1 MPASGRQL
9 VIEYVLEGHQRGYNF
24 TSSTQGYSEDELKA
38 IWRSAMPRGQ
48 GWTQY
53 VGARSLKCFPLDGRV
68 VMSETIVTDQ
78 RDESGRGGIR
88 RTVIDVLNPHEYR
101 AALEQRLRDLPSDVQ
116 SRVDRIPTFTQRLA
130 MNNQLMTHKKDQLVI
145 LHTYSTPERW
155 QVMEG
160 LLIKLALSPVTAMV
174 RWGRIIPFT
183 TLALSANDESAL
195 VALPADKAER
205 IDRKTP
211 SIKI

>member
-1 MPASGRQL
+1 MAL
-9 VIEYVLEGHQRGYNF
+9 VIEYVLEGHQRGYSY
-24 TSSTQGYSEDELKA
+24 TSSTHGYSDAELKA

-53 VGARSLKCFPLDGRV
+53 IGARSLKCFPLDGQV
-68 VMSETIVTDQ
+68 VLSETVVTDQ

-88 RTVIDVLNPHEYR
+88 RTVIDVLNPRDYQT
-101 AALEQRLRDLPSDVQ
+101 ALEHRLHELPSEIRA
-116 SRVDRIPTFTQRLA
+116 RVDRIPTFTQRLA

-160 LLIKLALSPVTAMV
+160 LLIKLALAPISAMS

-183 TLALSANDESAL
+183 TLALSPHDESPL
-195 VALPADKAER
+195 VALPADKADR
-205 IDRKTP
+205 LDRKTP
-211 SIKI
+211 SVKF